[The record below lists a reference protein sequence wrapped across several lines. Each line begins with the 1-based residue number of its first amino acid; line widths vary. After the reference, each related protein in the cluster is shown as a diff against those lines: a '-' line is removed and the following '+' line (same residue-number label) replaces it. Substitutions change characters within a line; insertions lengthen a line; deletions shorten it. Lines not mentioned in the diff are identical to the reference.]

1 MAGQKIFQLRGAD
14 CRQHLRSPQ
23 GVIGLGKLLA
33 NRDREGGGKEVAEEE
48 SAGAEELIWWS
59 NGRRITPM
67 VDGIE
72 EVALM
77 PCELD

>member
-1 MAGQKIFQLRGAD
+1 LALVSFSL
-14 CRQHLRSPQ
+14 
-23 GVIGLGKLLA
+23 IGIEKA
-33 NRDREGGGKEVAEEE
+33 EGKEVAEEE

-72 EVALM
+72 EVALL